1 MITLDTVTDEPFQ
14 QYVYAYPHKSAYR
27 AFEPARRL
35 AEVWK
40 QEPRTSL
47 FLYVHIPFCTMRC
60 GFCNLFTT
68 ANPQDSWPELYLD
81 ALTREADV
89 LAELLPDATFARIA
103 LGGGTPTYLTAPQLD
118 RVFTLLKSR
127 FGASPRALPTGV
139 EVSPDTVTREK
150 ADLLRSWGVERVSI
164 GIQSFLEDEA
174 RNSGR
179 PQTPTEIH
187 TALGL
192 LRDVQTPILNIDL
205 IYGLPGQSTQT
216 WAESLKAAL
225 EYQPEELYLYPL
237 YVRPLTGL
245 GQANKTY
252 DADRLTLFRQARET
266 LLASGYEQVS
276 LRMFRRIASS
286 ATIGPAY
293 CVQEDGMVGL
303 GCGARSY
310 TRDTHYSR
318 DYAVRP
324 KPVKAI
330 LQDYITADREDFS
343 FAHHGF
349 ELNLDEQKRRYLLYS
364 LFTRPGTSLTAY
376 QARFGTTPTSDY
388 PELTTW
394 LERGWLTLSEDLI
407 RPTDAGLELSDALGP
422 RLFSDAVRSRMA
434 EYDHR

>member
-1 MITLDTVTDEPFQ
+1 MTPLDTVPQDPFQ

-27 AFEPARRL
+27 AFAPSKSL

-40 QEPRTSL
+40 DEPRSSL

-81 ALTREADV
+81 SLARESAIV
-89 LAELLPDATFARIA
+89 AELLPDATFARIA

-118 RVFTLLKSR
+118 RVFRLLQDRFQVSPASR
-127 FGASPRALPTGV
+127 PTGV
-139 EVSPDTVTREK
+139 EVSPDTLTREK
-150 ADLLRSWGVERVSI
+150 AELLRSWNVERVSI

-179 PQTPTEIH
+179 PQTSTEIH
-187 TALGL
+187 EALGI
-192 LRDVQTPILNIDL
+192 LRDVGTPILNIDL
-205 IYGLPGQSTQT
+205 IYGLPGQTAQS

-225 EYQPEELYLYPL
+225 EYHPEELYLYPL

-245 GQANKTY
+245 GQAQKNY
-252 DADRLTLFRQARET
+252 DADRLTLFREARDR
-266 LLASGYEQVS
+266 LLSAGYEQIS
-276 LRMFRRIASS
+276 LRMFRRLASRASS
-286 ATIGPAY
+286 GPDY

-310 TRDTHYSR
+310 TRQTHYSR

-330 LQDYITADREDFS
+330 LQDYITADRDDFRL
-343 FAHHGF
+343 AHHGF
-349 ELNLDEQKRRYLLYS
+349 ELNLDEQRRRYLLYS
-364 LFTRPGTSLTAY
+364 LFTRPGTSLPAY
-376 QARFGTTPTSDY
+376 QHRFGTTPTSDY
-388 PELTTW
+388 PELLTW
-394 LERGWLTLSEDLI
+394 LERGWLTLTEGLLS
-407 RPTDAGLELSDALGP
+407 PTETGLELSDALGP
-422 RLFSDAVRSRMA
+422 RLFSDAVRTRMA